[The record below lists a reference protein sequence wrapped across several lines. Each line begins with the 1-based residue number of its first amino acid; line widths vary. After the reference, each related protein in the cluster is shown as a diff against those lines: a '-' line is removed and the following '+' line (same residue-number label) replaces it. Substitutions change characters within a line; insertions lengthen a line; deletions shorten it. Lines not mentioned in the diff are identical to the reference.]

1 MNEDDDEAEL
11 DESERPEDRP
21 ERAPARVAVFDLPSL
36 FWTVAKAREGREGRE
51 KGPEGAAL
59 AALRHARDLTERLGC
74 DRACFAHERRPYWRE
89 AASVQGRAWEADGT
103 HSTLTGPLIP
113 YKAGRPKKDPKLVA
127 ELAALSAAL
136 SVSGFQ
142 VFVVEEGRPLDP
154 DEPGGGQGSDGPR
167 PTFFEADD
175 VAASLAKRISDA
187 GCAAVVVSNDHDLA
201 QVLALPEAAEA
212 RIWLARVSGGDV
224 GRYVLAEDVRRDF
237 GVPLEKLA
245 DFLALAGDGDF
256 KPYPG
261 AERGPARRAAGIG
274 EAGARELLE
283 VFGSF
288 EAAVA
293 CANALSPPDASK
305 TLLRALAL
313 LKAGGRE
320 RAECAGLLARV
331 RFNVP
336 LAAEDVAAVLGE
348 PGSWGEAE
356 AALKDA
362 DKQRRAEAARAA
374 IRAELLPRLEVPVGG
389 DVGDAAFTLTY
400 AVSGAELDCVRAMG
414 FDPSAISLDEL
425 VRARERGLLC
435 ELPAGTR
442 VPIARAD
449 PLGPDRPSSPAA
461 EGEAYQPAGAAET
474 VRAGMNSDEHIA
486 LAAERAAEAFRA
498 LAESLG
504 AIAVGL
510 RGRSAG

>member
-1 MNEDDDEAEL
+1 MNEDDGEVEL
-11 DESERPEDRP
+11 GEGERGGSGVADAGNGTIRDSGGK
-21 ERAPARVAVFDLPSL
+21 RVAVFDLPSL
-36 FWTVAKAREGREGRE
+36 FWTVAKAREGRD
-51 KGPEGAAL
+51 KGPEGAAM
-59 AALRHARDLTERLGC
+59 AALRHARDLTEKLGC

-89 AASVQGRAWEADGT
+89 AASVQGVRIVRNCEDGEAVPDGFVIET
-103 HSTLTGPLIP
+103 KFTEPLIP
-113 YKAGRPKKDPKLVA
+113 YKVGRAKKDPELVA

-175 VAASLAKRISDA
+175 VAASLAKRIADA

-201 QVLALPEAAEA
+201 QVLAEQLTIPFKGESRAL
-212 RIWLARVSGGDV
+212 LARVSGGEV
-224 GRYVLAEDVRRDF
+224 GRFVEPQDVRRDF
-237 GVPLEKLA
+237 GVPPEKLA
-245 DFLALAGDGDF
+245 DFLALCGDGDF

-261 AERGPARRAAGIG
+261 AERGAARRAAGIG
-274 EAGARELLE
+274 EAAAREVLGL
-283 VFGSF
+283 FGSF

-293 CANALSPPDASK
+293 AALADFEQPGASK
-305 TLLRALAL
+305 SLARAMAL

-362 DKQRRAEAARAA
+362 DKQRRAEAEIGRA
-374 IRAELLPRLEVPVGG
+374 
-389 DVGDAAFTLTY
+389 
-400 AVSGAELDCVRAMG
+400 SC
-414 FDPSAISLDEL
+414 
-425 VRARERGLLC
+425 RERVYVL
-435 ELPAGTR
+435 
-442 VPIARAD
+442 V
-449 PLGPDRPSSPAA
+449 
-461 EGEAYQPAGAAET
+461 
-474 VRAGMNSDEHIA
+474 
-486 LAAERAAEAFRA
+486 
-498 LAESLG
+498 
-504 AIAVGL
+504 
-510 RGRSAG
+510 